1 MGHFPFYFE
10 REKVLLDQ
18 SMCSLFYY
26 LFLLLTCH
34 ENILS
39 FLGAIENL
47 YVANKVISSVLV
59 EGYSQ
64 ITIQKKKS
72 AKVLVLTFKFIVILA
87 FEAILNWR

>member
-59 EGYSQ
+59 EGYSKKEKCQGISVDVQ
-64 ITIQKKKS
+64 IYS
-72 AKVLVLTFKFIVILA
+72 YLSFWS
-87 FEAILNWR
+87 NP